1 MKGLV
6 QIASE
11 QPFEM
16 NTDVPFDFRFLER
29 FLIPLKRFRAGN
41 HVFVEGDAGH
51 HMFVVLEGQVKI
63 VRDGLILETVG
74 LHGVFGEM
82 ALIDDS
88 PRSATATTVTASE
101 LAIID
106 RAGFLR
112 LVGEN
117 PGFSLY
123 VMKQMGLRI
132 RRLNETLRPE
142 TDAD

>member
-1 MKGLV
+1 MT
-6 QIASE
+6 S
-11 QPFEM
+11 
-16 NTDVPFDFRFLER
+16 DVPFDFRFLER
-29 FLIPLKRFRAGN
+29 FLIPLKRYGAGN
-41 HVFVEGDAGH
+41 HIFVEGEAGH

-63 VRDGLILETVG
+63 VREGLLLETVG

-82 ALIDDS
+82 ALIDDA
-88 PRSATATTVTASE
+88 PRSATATTTRASE
-101 LAIID
+101 VAIID

-123 VMKQMGLRI
+123 VMKQMGRRI

-142 TDAD
+142 GDEPESG